1 MQLQTFFPFN
11 PTVLMPFSSLGLSAP
26 LLKAIKEQ
34 GFQQPYP
41 IQEQAIPAIL
51 TGNDVLGIAQ
61 TGSGKTAGFALPIL
75 QQFQHKPQSKNRYIK
90 ALVLVPTRELALQVA
105 NVFRGFSPYLTRS
118 VKTLAV
124 FGGVSINPQMMNM
137 SGTEIL
143 VATPGRLLDLVESN
157 ALHLSELDVLVL
169 DEADKMLS
177 LGFAEEMGRIMA
189 LLPQKRQNLLFSAT
203 LADDVQQIK
212 ENLLRNPVVIQAGEV
227 QEEATQLELI
237 KQLAYRV
244 SPERK
249 GPFLRYLIRHEN
261 MNQVLVFVSSTRN
274 ADNLVVKL
282 RKNGIEA
289 MAMHGDKSQ
298 GARTEA
304 LRRFKTGQVTVL
316 VATDLASRGIDIQ
329 FLPFVINYDLPRS
342 PKDYVHRIGRTGR
355 AGATGEAIS
364 LITPE
369 DEHHFKIIQKKMG
382 KTVEMRETNDVNL
395 AGL

>member
-1 MQLQTFFPFN
+1 MN
-11 PTVLMPFSSLGLSAP
+11 FSLLGLAAP

-34 GFQQPYP
+34 GYDQPFP

-51 TGNDVLGIAQ
+51 AGNDVLGIAQ

-75 QQFQHKPQSKNRYIK
+75 QQLQFKQEAKNRYIRV
-90 ALVLVPTRELALQVA
+90 LVLVPTRELALQVA
-105 NVFRGFSPYLTRS
+105 NVFRGFSMYLTRR

-124 FGGVSINPQMMNM
+124 FGGVSINPQMMAM

-143 VATPGRLLDLVESN
+143 VATPGRLLDLLESN
-157 ALHLSELDVLVL
+157 ALHLSELNTLVL

-177 LGFAEEMGRIMA
+177 LGFKDEMERIFA
-189 LLPQKRQNLLFSAT
+189 LLPAKRQNLLFSAT
-203 LADDVQQIK
+203 LADDVQTIK
-212 ENLLRNPVVIQAGEV
+212 AKMLRDPLVISA
-227 QEEATQLELI
+227 EEKEEEGDKLELI
-237 KQLAYRV
+237 KQVAYRV
-244 SPERK
+244 SQERK
-249 GPFLRYLIRHEN
+249 GPFLRYLIRHEK
-261 MNQVLVFVSSTRN
+261 MQQVLIFVSSTRN
-274 ADNLVVKL
+274 ADNLGVKL
-282 RKNGIEA
+282 RKNDIEA

-298 GARTEA
+298 GARVEA
-304 LRRFKTGQVTVL
+304 LRRFKTGQLQVL

-382 KTVEMRETNDVNL
+382 KTVEMRETGEVNL
-395 AGL
+395 HGF